1 MKFQI
6 FFVSSAIGLAASHCV
21 HAESKNQND
30 WFVEARY
37 QGSLYKGNGWKS
49 SEYDTTGTAS
59 SQFQTTSHESRE
71 NLTSAGLSIGYNLF
85 DRNTSISIGYENF
98 GSSVWKT
105 GQFTAKDGRVFDSS
119 EYPMTMHNFMI
130 EMTQFYPI
138 SENKF
143 IIALAGVSQA
153 VLKTT
158 GFTKT
163 LSGVRVAG
171 QIQDRQVKN
180 VTKRLGAGMAF
191 NLSNSVQLI
200 GLLQYSD
207 YGRAETVGH
216 LAGTSAGVTYD
227 AGIVETD
234 VNAVEASIRLRY
246 RF

>member
-1 MKFQI
+1 
-6 FFVSSAIGLAASHCV
+6 
-21 HAESKNQND
+21 
-30 WFVEARY
+30 
-37 QGSLYKGNGWKS
+37 
-49 SEYDTTGTAS
+49 
-59 SQFQTTSHESRE
+59 
-71 NLTSAGLSIGYNLF
+71 
-85 DRNTSISIGYENF
+85 
-98 GSSVWKT
+98 VWKT
-105 GQFTAKDGRVFDSS
+105 GQFSAKDGRVFDSS

-153 VLKTT
+153 VVKTT

-207 YGRAETVGH
+207 YGRAVTVGH
-216 LAGTSAGVTYD
+216 VANTSVGVT
-227 AGIVETD
+227 
-234 VNAVEASIRLRY
+234 
-246 RF
+246 